1 MLECAFPMT
10 ASNIFVDSSGKLR
23 SGWRATAFVVAFLFC
38 AKVLEAIAS
47 VLISF
52 AGQDRAVALSHGSWS
67 YIIGALVL
75 LGSATLVG
83 WACGRIFEELP
94 FRSLGWSPHA
104 GWFKNLLVG
113 SVIGAGSLLLAA
125 GFTAITRGIRFSFD
139 QAGAGNIGLT
149 AIVSAIIFVIAASGE
164 EALFRGYPLQTFT
177 RARLAW
183 VGILLTSM
191 PFAAAHLYNPHANR
205 SFTFINTA
213 VAGVWLGA
221 AYLRTRSLW
230 FPIGLHWGWNWTQA
244 SLLGLPVSGI
254 ERIAPAP
261 LLHAMNAGPDWLTGG
276 AYGIEGG
283 AACTVALAISTVIV
297 WRTKFVSTAKT
308 ISETRNS

>member
-1 MLECAFPMT
+1 MLECAFPMA
-10 ASNIFVDSSGKLR
+10 ASNIFVDNSGKLR
-23 SGWRATAFVVAFLFC
+23 SGWRATAFVVAFLVC

-52 AGQDRAVALSHGSWS
+52 AGKDRAVALSHSSWS

-75 LGSATLVG
+75 LSSATLVG

-125 GFTAITRGIRFSFD
+125 GFTAITRGIRFSLD
-139 QAGAGNIGLT
+139 PAGAGKIGLT

-164 EALFRGYPLQTFT
+164 EALFRGYPLQTLT

-183 VGILLTSM
+183 VGILLTSV

-221 AYLRTRSLW
+221 AYL
-230 FPIGLHWGWNWTQA
+230 
-244 SLLGLPVSGI
+244 
-254 ERIAPAP
+254 
-261 LLHAMNAGPDWLTGG
+261 
-276 AYGIEGG
+276 
-283 AACTVALAISTVIV
+283 
-297 WRTKFVSTAKT
+297 
-308 ISETRNS
+308 